1 MSDHSHPE
9 LEDRIT
15 AEIASMHTEIVTLRS
30 RRGRDSVGDPVPQQ
44 ILARL
49 PEPGDQRCT
58 AEYQRRGGPGMA
70 PKPAPSDG
78 PPSSRAAPW
87 PPTGDTYAEA
97 KCRTPSVGQPTPNTQ
112 GSTDDVPVTDVAGWR
127 NSKPRLASG
136 SMRSSRR
143 LTPWRPLAGFLS
155 HGGRR
160 LKAEIVES
168 MERQWPFSGPAI
180 ASSAAGVGVGCECQT
195 DPYGTWQTRWR
206 DIDGRQRARTFRTR
220 ALAEKHERKVRTDT
234 DRGLPTAPGRRLS
247 TAAWATAWLQG
258 AHNLE
263 PSSQRIYREAW
274 AHLEPELGRL
284 PLHKLNAGHID
295 RALAGYAATG
305 AAPSSVSRA
314 FRTLRTMLNAAVD
327 RDLIVKSPM
336 RGVKAPGYHAK
347 RCGSCQPPSS
357 SGWLRRSTPATG
369 RLILVAGW
377 GGLRW
382 GELAGL
388 RMGDVDHDAGR
399 VHVTGQLSTDGRRWK
414 PETKTKGPGPSTSPP
429 R

>member
-1 MSDHSHPE
+1 MS
-9 LEDRIT
+9 
-15 AEIASMHTEIVTLRS
+15 V
-30 RRGRDSVGDPVPQQ
+30 
-44 ILARL
+44 
-49 PEPGDQRCT
+49 
-58 AEYQRRGGPGMA
+58 
-70 PKPAPSDG
+70 K
-78 PPSSRAAPW
+78 
-87 PPTGDTYAEA
+87 
-97 KCRTPSVGQPTPNTQ
+97 
-112 GSTDDVPVTDVAGWR
+112 
-127 NSKPRLASG
+127 
-136 SMRSSRR
+136 
-143 LTPWRPLAGFLS
+143 
-155 HGGRR
+155 
-160 LKAEIVES
+160 
-168 MERQWPFSGPAI
+168 
-180 ASSAAGVGVGCECQT
+180 QT
-195 DPYGTWQTRWR
+195 RYGTWQTRWR

-295 RALAGYAATG
+295 QALAGYAATG

-336 RGVKAPGYHAK
+336 RGVKAPRVPRQEMRFLSAVELERLASAIDPRY
-347 RCGSCQPPSS
+347 
-357 SGWLRRSTPATG
+357 RS
-369 RLILVAGW
+369 LVLVAGW

-388 RMGDVDHDAGR
+388 RMGDVDHDARR

-414 PETKTKGPGPSTSPP
+414 PETKTSGTPHRGSAGVSDGRAAAGRRWLRVDLTAGWPARALQVSATLLAPSRHRRRARPATDARPTPHRGRVGGRRRRPP
-429 R
+429 RRDPSPTGAHVDQDDIGRVRAPLPGAQRQVAERLEQVRSESRRLRAV